1 MITESTLDYTIPCLI
16 ILGVILILY
25 LTLAYNSIR
34 RSYVEK
40 KKTRRRFLALLVVT
54 VAIIVVF
61 TLLVIVWVLAIT

>member
-40 KKTRRRFLALLVVT
+40 KTRKRFLALLVVT

-61 TLLVIVWVLAIT
+61 TLIVIIIVLESI

>member
-1 MITESTLDYTIPCLI
+1 MIISDLDLKMPCLF

-25 LTLAYNSIR
+25 LTLAYNSIH

-40 KKTRRRFLALLVVT
+40 KKTRKRFLALLVVT

-61 TLLVIVWVLAIT
+61 TLIVIIIVLESI